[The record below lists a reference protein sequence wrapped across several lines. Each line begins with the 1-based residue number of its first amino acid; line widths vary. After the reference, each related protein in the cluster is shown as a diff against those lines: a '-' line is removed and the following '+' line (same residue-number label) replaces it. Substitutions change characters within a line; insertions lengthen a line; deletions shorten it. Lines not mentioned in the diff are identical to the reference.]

1 MRVRVHGPVMRPE
14 PGVLRLLGTQMPLEV
29 EDAEEEPAETRPWGW
44 ELRVS
49 SGVVSLGAE
58 RPSAET

>member
-1 MRVRVHGPVMRPE
+1 MRPE
-14 PGVLRLLGTQMPLEV
+14 PGFLRLLGTQMPLEV